1 MPEDNKINLVSKRKT
16 DILDVGHWFGKV
28 CLIFIITVSEFLFFF
43 ASNGIFFVQAMIK
56 VIEVL
61 IYNALTLP
69 VWLLDKGALGPLSS
83 PREASKRRWF
93 RWFISPVLFIIEKAM
108 LVLFN
113 AFILIRDG
121 IDRAFK
127 FLQTRI
133 LHPVREFLGIILLGK
148 ALYKNLLRFPNTLHK
163 LQNAKNKTYQDNVSI
178 VTLPGIQYFIY
189 AIQTVFVVIAFVINN
204 SFDKLYKWVLGPIIS
219 STAYVFECL
228 EIGMGKVFNYW
239 CPFDRFS
246 KGYTVPSND
255 NMVHSLSFWHHIC
268 LIALSPL
275 KLLETVFKVGVHCL
289 ERIDDLFVVLFTPTH
304 TEMRI
309 YKQKDRSIGLPS
321 LLVNG
326 IEQPFL
332 LAETVLEPFSKDAIK
347 REKVGKPL
355 DEGYEP
361 VPGSEASNPLHKKS

>member
-1 MPEDNKINLVSKRKT
+1 MPKNNKINLVSKRKT
-16 DILDVGHWFGKV
+16 DILDVGQSIGEV
-28 CLIFIITVSEFLFFF
+28 CLNSITTVSEALFFV
-43 ASNGIFFVQAMIK
+43 ASYGIFFVQVMIK
-56 VIEVL
+56 VIDVL
-61 IYNALTLP
+61 VYNTLTWP
-69 VWLLDKGALGPLSS
+69 VWLLDKYVLGPLSS
-83 PREASKRRWF
+83 RHEASKRRWF
-93 RWFISPVLFIIEKAM
+93 RFISPVLLLIEKIM

-113 AFILIRDG
+113 ACILIRDG

-133 LHPVREFLGIILLGK
+133 LHPVRVFLGIILLGK
-148 ALYKNLLRFPNTLHK
+148 ALYKIPLSLPNTLRM

-178 VTLPGIQYFIY
+178 ATLPWIQYFIN
-189 AIQTVFVVIAFVINN
+189 AIQAVFVVIAFVINN
-204 SFDKLYKWVLGPIIS
+204 GFDKLYKWVLGPIIS
-219 STAYVFECL
+219 STAYVFEWL
-228 EIGMGKVFNYW
+228 KIVMGNVFNYC
-239 CPFDRFS
+239 CPFDRS
-246 KGYTVPSND
+246 PNGYIMSNND

-332 LAETVLEPFSKDAIK
+332 LAETVLKPFSEDAIK
-347 REKVGKPL
+347 REKVGKPQ

-361 VPGSEASNPLHKKS
+361 VPGSEASNPLHKNS

>member
-1 MPEDNKINLVSKRKT
+1 MPKDNKINLVSKRKT
-16 DILDVGHWFGKV
+16 DILDVGQWFGKV
-28 CLIFIITVSEFLFFF
+28 CLNFITTVSEFLFFF
-43 ASNGIFFVQAMIK
+43 ASYGIFFVQAMIK
-56 VIEVL
+56 AIDVL
-61 IYNALTLP
+61 VYNTLTLP
-69 VWLLDKGALGPLSS
+69 VWFIDKFVLGPLSS
-83 PREASKRRWF
+83 LREASKRRWF

-148 ALYKNLLRFPNTLHK
+148 ALYKIPLRLPNTLHR

-189 AIQTVFVVIAFVINN
+189 AIQTVFVGIAFVINN

-219 STAYVFECL
+219 STAYVFECF
-228 EIGMGKVFNYW
+228 EIGMGNAFNYW
-239 CPFDRFS
+239 CPFDRFP

-268 LIALSPL
+268 LIVLSPL

-289 ERIDDLFVVLFTPTH
+289 ERIDDLFEVLFTPTH

-332 LAETVLEPFSKDAIK
+332 LAQTVLEPFSKDVIK
-347 REKVGKPL
+347 REKVGKPQ

-361 VPGSEASNPLHKKS
+361 VPGSEASNSLHKNS